1 MTQMQPYRPP
11 LLPCK
16 FCSYACQWCSKSPS
30 QLCSVNIINAQ
41 TEPAGLVA
49 NTVAVPR
56 HQQLMHPLVRKLP
69 HQEGDSMSLQM
80 VPLCHSLFILE
91 VLFCSTQMYAVQTS
105 SSGSEI
111 PRVSSICSLVN
122 LVCGKGSVNNL
133 LKKGKNRQIFTLS

>member
-1 MTQMQPYRPP
+1 M
-11 LLPCK
+11 
-16 FCSYACQWCSKSPS
+16 QWCSKSPS
-30 QLCSVNIINAQ
+30 QLRSVNIINAQ

-91 VLFCSTQMYAVQTS
+91 VLFA
-105 SSGSEI
+105 
-111 PRVSSICSLVN
+111 
-122 LVCGKGSVNNL
+122 L
-133 LKKGKNRQIFTLS
+133 LKCMQSRHLAVGVKYQGFQASVP

>member
-1 MTQMQPYRPP
+1 MTQMQPYQPP

-91 VLFCSTQMYAVQTS
+91 VLFA
-105 SSGSEI
+105 
-111 PRVSSICSLVN
+111 
-122 LVCGKGSVNNL
+122 L
-133 LKKGKNRQIFTLS
+133 LKCMQSRHLAVGVKYQGFQASVP